1 MTRIAHPHRL
11 ILALAL
17 LAGSLLLPVPDA
29 SAGSPQWER
38 ILFLASE
45 DSGPHQSIFGQ
56 IHDVPNGRMVYAA
69 LGHPDTEAWLSI
81 WDCHRCLVIT
91 SGTRSL
97 NRALPGLSEAHIL
110 SITIPRQSFELAVQT
125 HGDTDRL
132 AAIFM
137 DIPLEQ
143 RMAIAREVLPGIN
156 RLALIEGPSRA
167 SPVEGLA
174 SHESNGATGVER
186 FVSYQENDLI
196 RTFARASERADAILT
211 VPDRRVYNPRT
222 IVSIVM
228 TTYRHRTPLIAHSES
243 LLRAGALIS
252 IHATPEQLGKEAAM
266 LLQSLESGQPQ
277 WSAQRHHTERHEVAI
292 NPYVARSLRIQVAP

>member
-1 MTRIAHPHRL
+1 MTRIALPHRF

-17 LAGSLLLPVPDA
+17 LLAGPSLPVPGVA
-29 SAGSPQWER
+29 GGSPDWER

-45 DSGPHQSIFGQ
+45 DSHPHQSIFEQ
-56 IHDVPNGRMVYAA
+56 LRDIPQKQMVYTA
-69 LGHPDTEAWLSI
+69 LDQPDAGAWLST
-81 WDCHRCLVIT
+81 WDCDRCLVIT

-97 NRALPGLSEAHIL
+97 NRALPALSKARIL
-110 SITIPRQSFELAVQT
+110 SITLPRQAFDLAIHT
-125 HGDTDRL
+125 HGDTERL

-137 DIPLEQ
+137 DIPMERRL
-143 RMAIAREVLPGIN
+143 AITRERIPSIN
-156 RLALIEGPSRA
+156 RIAVIEGPAPRL
-167 SPVEGLA
+167 PVEAGSGL
-174 SHESNGATGVER
+174 ESRGPAGIQR
-186 FVSYQENDLI
+186 FISYQENDLI
-196 RTFARASERADAILT
+196 GTFAHASEQTDAILT

-266 LLQSLESGQPQ
+266 LLKQLESGQSQ
-277 WSAQRHHTERHEVAI
+277 WSAQRRHTERHEVAI